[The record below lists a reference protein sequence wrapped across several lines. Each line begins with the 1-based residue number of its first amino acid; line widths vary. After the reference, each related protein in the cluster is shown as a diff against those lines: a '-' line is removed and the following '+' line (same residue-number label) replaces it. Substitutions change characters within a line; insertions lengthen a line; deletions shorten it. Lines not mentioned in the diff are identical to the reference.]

1 MNKLIATIHMSI
13 LARKYVSG
21 ESLLFQIKNQQVFL
35 VFYAKDMGLASKKKL
50 TDKCHSYQ
58 IPCYCLGNRVQMEEI
73 FKKLALS
80 ARMHDRILKVA
91 RTTADLA
98 GEEKIR
104 LPDLCEAVSY
114 VKNRDKFWGN

>member
-1 MNKLIATIHMSI
+1 L
-13 LARKYVSG
+13 RK
-21 ESLLFQIKNQQVFL
+21 FL
-35 VFYAKDMGLASKKKL
+35 
-50 TDKCHSYQ
+50 
-58 IPCYCLGNRVQMEEI
+58 
-73 FKKLALS
+73 KKLALS